1 MEPTARARRQPSP
14 ETACRLSPD
23 ALEAVAADLAPQ
35 TRRAYV
41 GRLRAVAAEL
51 DGADLTD
58 TTLSDVL
65 TAMAARGLS
74 PSTLTLTVTAV
85 RCAANRLGE
94 PDPVGPQCDRT
105 LRVHRRATGPPRQAA
120 GIDWAAAD
128 RAADAAAA
136 RGDAIGLRDAAVIAV
151 MSDALLRIGEAAAL
165 DVADIGRADDGSGDV
180 TVRHSK
186 TDQESNGAS
195 LFVRRATMARVN
207 AWLGAAAIDDGPLF
221 RRIRKGGDVTSERL
235 SARTIGMIVKAAA
248 AAIGIEDASG
258 HSLRVGAAQSL
269 VRAGAQLPE
278 AMLAGRW
285 STPAMLSRYAKADLA
300 QHGAVSRLR
309 PDSHAQR

>member
-1 MEPTARARRQPSP
+1 M
-14 ETACRLSPD
+14 
-23 ALEAVAADLAPQ
+23 
-35 TRRAYV
+35 
-41 GRLRAVAAEL
+41 AAEL

-58 TTLSDVL
+58 TTLSGVL
-65 TAMAARGLS
+65 ADMAAQGRA
-74 PSTLTLTVTAV
+74 PSTLAQTVAAV

-128 RAADAAAA
+128 RAADAADA
-136 RGDAIGLRDAAVIAV
+136 RGDIIGLRDAAVIAV
-151 MSDALLRIGEAAAL
+151 MSDALLRIGEAASL
-165 DVADIGRADDGSGDV
+165 DIADIGRADDGAGSV
-180 TVRHSK
+180 TVRRSK
-186 TDQESNGAS
+186 TDQENNGAS
-195 LFVRRATMARVN
+195 LFVRRATMTRVD

-235 SARTIGMIVKAAA
+235 SARAIGMIVKAAA
-248 AAIGIEDASG
+248 AAIGIEGASG

>member
-1 MEPTARARRQPSP
+1 MT
-14 ETACRLSPD
+14 
-23 ALEAVAADLAPQ
+23 
-35 TRRAYV
+35 
-41 GRLRAVAAEL
+41 AEL

-58 TTLSDVL
+58 TSLSGVL
-65 TAMAARGLS
+65 ADMAAQGRA
-74 PSTLTLTVTAV
+74 PSTLAQTVAAV

-128 RAADAAAA
+128 HAADAAAA

-165 DVADIGRADDGSGDV
+165 DIADIGRADGGAGNV
-180 TVRHSK
+180 IVRRSK
-186 TDQESNGAS
+186 TDQENNGAS
-195 LFVRRATMARVN
+195 LFLRRATMTRVD
-207 AWLGAAAIDDGPLF
+207 AWIGAAAIDDGPLF

-235 SARTIGMIVKAAA
+235 SARAIGMIVKAAA
-248 AAIGIEDASG
+248 AAIGIEGASG

-300 QHGAVSRLR
+300 QHGAVSRFR
-309 PDSHAQR
+309 PDDPTPA